1 MVVSETKTLL
11 YTGAFRFPDHD
22 AAAFRVLSIAELLKS
37 NGQNVVFAG
46 WERPPSVG
54 QHYVHGNY
62 DCFSQDEF
70 RYGTSNPFRRL
81 LGFMFR
87 GRKTVRWIW
96 KNRDNFDAVIAYNPP
111 VFFSLMLLLIG
122 KFVPFKVILDCTEWY
137 ESAHLPGGRFG
148 LAALENWLRM
158 NFVYKLFDNVICIS
172 AFLENHFTALNS
184 VRIPP
189 MLPDIDRCQLER
201 PDILLGI
208 NFIYAGEAGQK
219 DRLTRFIS
227 RLPRIQEL
235 IRNKIQ
241 IHIVGMTRGQL
252 STLLVENCLDENKLS
267 KYIVCHGRI
276 SREEVFQLYDICHFS
291 VLFRDHRRYAIAGFP
306 TKAMESL
313 HRGCPMITNAVG
325 DLSECITHELN
336 AFVLEESQLEQLL
349 PGYLSHAS
357 SNGNHAL
364 MVDSAKKAAELNFS
378 PAVYQE
384 RLAKFI
390 DACFVQKFK
399 G

>member
-1 MVVSETKTLL
+1 MIVSETKTIL

-22 AAAFRVLSIAELLKS
+22 AAAFRVFSIAELLKS

-46 WERPPSVG
+46 WERPPGAG

-81 LGFMFR
+81 LEFMFR

-96 KNRDNFDAVIAYNPP
+96 KNRDNFDAIIAYNPP

-189 MLPDIDRCQLER
+189 MLPHVDCCQLER
-201 PDILLGI
+201 PDIRFGI

-267 KYIVCHGRI
+267 EHIVCHGRI
-276 SREEVFQLYDICHFS
+276 SREEVFQVYDICHFS
-291 VLFRDHRRYAIAGFP
+291 VLFRDQRRYAIAGFP

-313 HRGCPMITNAVG
+313 HRGCPIITNAVG

-336 AFVLEESQLEQLL
+336 AFVLEEPQLEQLL

-357 SNGNHAL
+357 SNGNHAR
-364 MVDSAKKAAELNFS
+364 MVGSAKKAAELNFS
-378 PAVYQE
+378 SAVYQE
-384 RLAKFI
+384 RLEKFI
-390 DACFVQKFK
+390 DACFAQKFK